1 MLVRLRLLSLQE
13 KQDYLEVVR
22 EVWAMQLDA
31 TRNRIIRIDL
41 VVALASFAMIMPT
54 VPAAF
59 FVRPTCIPPEL
70 HPLCTISLLLRQL
83 CLEEHMERSGACCQD
98 P

>member
-1 MLVRLRLLSLQE
+1 VRQE

-22 EVWAMQLDA
+22 EVWGMQLDA

-41 VVALASFAMIMPT
+41 VVAIASFALIMPT

-59 FVRPTCIPPEL
+59 FGMNLRSGVEVRTNCWPHL
-70 HPLCTISLLLRQL
+70 TIYCPVL
-83 CLEEHMERSGACCQD
+83 CLQCII
-98 P
+98 